1 MLSSSYLFN
10 CACKSCFATA
20 EINWQRKEQGD
31 AYFNV
36 HYPHGHLHSTRNHY
50 HRWKCVHYLRLLDPE
65 IPPNTCLFPSGQPRS
80 RRFSCGDYRTYCH
93 RNGKISRYWT
103 GYAGGVLWQSRS
115 NPSAAFFMLFSNSS
129 VYFLALVSL
138 ERAFA
143 VLWPIRHRITNSRV
157 YIYSIVIVWVVGLVF
172 FGFIVLSFHL
182 SAVKGEYVFVA
193 SRICLLISI
202 LIICASYLSIR
213 TRLRA
218 TSSATVDIHKQGS
231 REHNLRLAKTLYI
244 TIASSLVFWMPGFV
258 VYSTRGFCLSCFSTP
273 QVFWL
278 VDAMYMANSM
288 VNPLVYSFR
297 MQIFKDA
304 LNKFRRKRRQNVRPV
319 GQNSMGFCL
328 EGSFT

>member
-1 MLSSSYLFN
+1 MPTSTYITLVVIY
-10 CACKSCFATA
+10 TV
-20 EINWQRKEQGD
+20 QGIIIIVGN
-31 AYFNV
+31 AFTIFV
-36 HYPHGHLHSTRNHY
+36 FWT
-50 HRWKCVHYLRLLDPE
+50 
-65 IPPNTCLFPSGQPRS
+65 QRS
-80 RRFSCGDYRTYCH
+80 RLTRTYFLLV
-93 RNGKISRYWT
+93 NLAVADFLVGITELIVIGTVKFQDT
-103 GYAGGVLWQSRS
+103 GEGYAGGVLRQSRS
-115 NPSAAFFMLFSNSS
+115 NPSAAFVMLFSSSS

-143 VLWPIRHRITNSRV
+143 VLRPIRHRITNSRI

-172 FGFIVLSFHL
+172 FAFTVLSVHL
-182 SAVKGEYVFVA
+182 SEVKGEYAFVA
-193 SRICLLISI
+193 TRICFLIPM
-202 LIICASYLSIR
+202 LIICTSYLSIR

-218 TSSATVDIHKQGS
+218 TSSSTIDNHKPGS

-258 VYSTRGFCLSCFSTP
+258 VYSTRGFCPSFFSAP

-278 VDAMYMANSM
+278 VEALYMANSM

-319 GQNSMGFCL
+319 GRNSLCFCL
-328 EGSFT
+328 EG